1 MVLQCC
7 GAAVLRFFEL
17 QHGKTAT
24 LQHLRN
30 EEDAMEKRDVFNR
43 MIAEGLIPVVRV
55 TSAKEAIDVADAIKE
70 GGVSFIEITMSVQGA
85 IDVIKE
91 LTQKYKDEII
101 MGAGTVLDTETGRA
115 ALLAGAQF
123 IVGPTLNLDLI
134 QLAHR
139 YSAVVIPGAATPTEI
154 LTAWNAG
161 ADMVKV
167 FPAGQLGGPE
177 YLKALRGPLPQIL
190 LVPTGGVNLQN
201 AGAFIKAGATALGV
215 GGELVDKKAVKE
227 KKFNIITENTRAFL
241 KVIREAERVSMRIT
255 FPYPEI
261 RPLEIPDQNLL
272 GIFSPSTVRVEK
284 SEEEIIDETFSDPIN
299 LPAYLRS
306 WNGVKMS

>member
-1 MVLQCC
+1 
-7 GAAVLRFFEL
+7 
-17 QHGKTAT
+17 
-24 LQHLRN
+24 
-30 EEDAMEKRDVFNR
+30 
-43 MIAEGLIPVVRV
+43 MITEGLIPVVRV
-55 TSAKEAIDVADAIKE
+55 SSAREAMDVADAIKE

-123 IVGPTLNLDLI
+123 IVSPTLNLDLI

-227 KKFNIITENTRAFL
+227 KKFNVITDNTRAFL
-241 KVIREAERVSMRIT
+241 KVIKEAR
-255 FPYPEI
+255 
-261 RPLEIPDQNLL
+261 
-272 GIFSPSTVRVEK
+272 G
-284 SEEEIIDETFSDPIN
+284 
-299 LPAYLRS
+299 
-306 WNGVKMS
+306 

>member
-1 MVLQCC
+1 
-7 GAAVLRFFEL
+7 
-17 QHGKTAT
+17 
-24 LQHLRN
+24 
-30 EEDAMEKRDVFNR
+30 MEKREVFNR
-43 MIAEGLIPVVRV
+43 MVTEGLIPVVRV
-55 TSAKEAIDVADAIKE
+55 SSAREAMDVADAIKE

-123 IVGPTLNLDLI
+123 IVSPTLNLDLI

-161 ADMVKV
+161 ADMVKI

-227 KKFNIITENTRAFL
+227 KKFNVITDNTRAFL
-241 KVIREAERVSMRIT
+241 KVIKEAR
-255 FPYPEI
+255 
-261 RPLEIPDQNLL
+261 
-272 GIFSPSTVRVEK
+272 G
-284 SEEEIIDETFSDPIN
+284 
-299 LPAYLRS
+299 
-306 WNGVKMS
+306 

>member
-1 MVLQCC
+1 
-7 GAAVLRFFEL
+7 
-17 QHGKTAT
+17 
-24 LQHLRN
+24 
-30 EEDAMEKRDVFNR
+30 MEKREVFKR
-43 MIAEGLIPVVRV
+43 MVAEGLIPIVRV
-55 TSAKEAIDVADAIKE
+55 SSAQEAMDVADAIKE
-70 GGVSFIEITMSVQGA
+70 GGVSCIEITMTVQGA

-101 MGAGTVLDTETGRA
+101 MGAGTVLDPETGRA

-123 IVGPTLNLDLI
+123 IVSPTLNIDLI

-139 YSAVVIPGAATPTEI
+139 YSAVVIPGTMTPTEI

-167 FPAGQLGGPE
+167 FPAAQLGGPE
-177 YLKALRGPLPQIL
+177 YIKAIRGPLPQIL

-227 KKFNIITENTRAFL
+227 KKFNIITENTRAYL
-241 KVIREAERVSMRIT
+241 KVIREARGK
-255 FPYPEI
+255 F
-261 RPLEIPDQNLL
+261 
-272 GIFSPSTVRVEK
+272 
-284 SEEEIIDETFSDPIN
+284 
-299 LPAYLRS
+299 
-306 WNGVKMS
+306 

>member
-1 MVLQCC
+1 
-7 GAAVLRFFEL
+7 
-17 QHGKTAT
+17 
-24 LQHLRN
+24 
-30 EEDAMEKRDVFNR
+30 MEKREVFNR
-43 MIAEGLIPVVRV
+43 MVEEGLVPVIRV
-55 TSAKEAIDVADAIKE
+55 SSAKEAIDVADAIKE
-70 GGVSFIEITMSVQGA
+70 GGVTIIEITMSVPGA
-85 IDVIKE
+85 IDTIKE

-101 MGAGTVLDTETGRA
+101 MGAGTILDPETGRA

-123 IVGPTLNLDLI
+123 IVTPTLNLDVI

-139 YSAVVIPGAATPTEI
+139 YSAVVVPGAMTPTEI

-167 FPAGQLGGPE
+167 FPAAQLGGPE
-177 YLKALRGPLPQIL
+177 YLKAIRGPLPQIL

-241 KVIREAERVSMRIT
+241 KAIKEAR
-255 FPYPEI
+255 
-261 RPLEIPDQNLL
+261 
-272 GIFSPSTVRVEK
+272 G
-284 SEEEIIDETFSDPIN
+284 
-299 LPAYLRS
+299 
-306 WNGVKMS
+306 

>member
-1 MVLQCC
+1 
-7 GAAVLRFFEL
+7 
-17 QHGKTAT
+17 
-24 LQHLRN
+24 
-30 EEDAMEKRDVFNR
+30 MEKRDVFNR
-43 MIAEGLIPVVRV
+43 MITEGLIPVIRV
-55 TSAKEAIDVADAIKE
+55 SSAKEAIDVADAIKE
-70 GGVSFIEITMSVQGA
+70 GGGTLIEITMSVQGA
-85 IDVIKE
+85 IDAIKE

-101 MGAGTVLDTETGRA
+101 MGAGTILDAETGRA

-123 IVGPTLNLDLI
+123 IVSPTLNLDLI

-139 YSAVVIPGAATPTEI
+139 YSAVVIPGAMTPTEI

-167 FPAGQLGGPE
+167 FPAAQLGGPE

-201 AGAFIKAGATALGV
+201 AGAFIKAGATALGA

-241 KVIREAERVSMRIT
+241 KAIREAR
-255 FPYPEI
+255 
-261 RPLEIPDQNLL
+261 
-272 GIFSPSTVRVEK
+272 G
-284 SEEEIIDETFSDPIN
+284 
-299 LPAYLRS
+299 
-306 WNGVKMS
+306 G